1 MFEGYC
7 FYGAHIK
14 KLRIPPSVKYMK
26 NGWCNSLHELN
37 EIEISPDNQHFIF
50 YNNEFLLG
58 KSSDNIE
65 KFDVLHYAQFDIKE
79 AVIPAQVSVIKQR
92 SFNYHKNLKSVKFS
106 PNSELKCI
114 EDYAFA
120 DSGITSLSLPASVEV
135 ITDNGLANAPN
146 LNEVEVSAD
155 NMFLKLIEGK
165 YIVKENNVGSG
176 VFDVI
181 IFGRR
186 DMESI
191 TIPHHIKVINNYAF
205 ANCRRLETI
214 TFEPNSS
221 LESIKNRSFMST
233 AGMEEL
239 VLPPSLREVG
249 EYSLSFIKNVK
260 RIVFLGK
267 SVKIESSCFSACKKL
282 TSITFQNADQ
292 ITFGNSTLSFTSDDL
307 MIFVKHN
314 AKLSGSGLNDC
325 IRQICYIEDQTDRV
339 KKTTEKVTPK
349 KEENMQNKLEEE
361 NINLKKFVSYLRSHL
376 SKYEEVMS

>member
-1 MFEGYC
+1 M
-7 FYGAHIK
+7 
-14 KLRIPPSVKYMK
+14 
-26 NGWCNSLHELN
+26 N
-37 EIEISPDNQHFIF
+37 EIEISPNNHHFIF

-155 NMFLKLIEGK
+155 NKFFKLIEGK

-186 DMESI
+186 DMACI

-221 LESIKNRSFMST
+221 LESIKNRSFIST

-307 MIFVKHN
+307 MILVKHN

-325 IRQICYIEDQTDRV
+325 IRQISYIEDQTDRV

-361 NINLKKFVSYLRSHL
+361 NINLKKFVIQ
-376 SKYEEVMS
+376 